1 MEEVNVEKMSVS
13 LPTPIF
19 ELQDPN
25 LEFKYPLFS
34 GENVELCAKDLT
46 FCDYQPTITHEE
58 HITLQLDHKNGK
70 NSIVTF
76 CKLDRVTLKPGIY
89 INSNVVDFWLL
100 WVTKNEPHNTN
111 NMQAFTFLHQDG
123 RTRCGMF

>member
-1 MEEVNVEKMSVS
+1 
-13 LPTPIF
+13 
-19 ELQDPN
+19 
-25 LEFKYPLFS
+25 
-34 GENVELCAKDLT
+34 VELSAKGLT
-46 FCDYQPTITHEE
+46 LYDYQPTITHEE
-58 HITLQLDHKNGK
+58 HITLQLDHINGK

-76 CKLDRVTLKPGIY
+76 SKLDRVTLKPGIY

-111 NMQAFTFLHQDG
+111 NMQTFTFLHQDG